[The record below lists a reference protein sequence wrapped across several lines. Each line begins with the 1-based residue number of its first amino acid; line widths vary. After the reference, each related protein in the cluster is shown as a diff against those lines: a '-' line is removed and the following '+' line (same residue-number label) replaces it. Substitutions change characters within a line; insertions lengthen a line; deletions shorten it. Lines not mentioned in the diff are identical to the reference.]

1 MHPAECRDSSDDND
15 DWFSVTGDDSPWGCG
30 WDNEEIQVHE
40 AEDEMSSG
48 CADPSPTAER
58 DLKNTTMEVSNHQED
73 TCRVELYDSGTTCH
87 ITPDRDHMLNVW
99 SIPPKLFTAAN
110 QQKFSATGVGDLI
123 IEIPNGVEISKLCL
137 TEVLYSPE
145 VGYTLVLIGRLDG

>member
-1 MHPAECRDSSDDND
+1 
-15 DWFSVTGDDSPWGCG
+15 
-30 WDNEEIQVHE
+30 
-40 AEDEMSSG
+40 
-48 CADPSPTAER
+48 
-58 DLKNTTMEVSNHQED
+58 MEVSDCQED
-73 TCRVELYDSGTTCH
+73 MCCIELYDSGTNRH